1 MLRET
6 TGAELLAPEKHF
18 RWRGGRVT
26 RIEGF
31 TDAVFAFAVTLLV
44 VSLEVPRTFAD
55 LIGAMK
61 GFAAFGICFTLLA
74 WVWYHH
80 YQFSRRYGLQT
91 PYVIALN
98 LLLLFVVLFYV
109 YPLKF
114 LFTLVVAGVSG
125 GRTVAPETAAA
136 MISDRQT
143 PSLMLL
149 YCAGWV
155 AVFVIFGLL
164 YQYVWRL
171 RGALEL
177 DELETLRTAQSRAA
191 HFSYAAVGVAVAVAA
206 VLLPARL
213 AGLSGLLFF
222 LNGVVATWLGRHY
235 GRRWRALLAQRT
247 AASVPAMPAMPA
259 LHQPAPSVEAHG
271 TPPP

>member
-6 TGAELLAPEKHF
+6 AGAELLVPEKHF
-18 RWRGGRVT
+18 RWRGGRLT
-26 RIEGF
+26 RLEGF

-55 LIGAMK
+55 LMVAMR
-61 GFAAFGICFTLLA
+61 GFTAFGISFVMLT

-91 PYVIALN
+91 PYVIVLN

-114 LFTLVVAGVSG
+114 LFTLAVAGVSG
-125 GRTVAPETAAA
+125 GRTLAPDAATA
-136 MISDRQT
+136 MIAESQV
-143 PSLMLL
+143 PALMLL
-149 YCAGWV
+149 YCAGYV

-164 YQYVWRL
+164 YEHVWRL
-171 RGALEL
+171 RGALQL
-177 DELETLRTAQSRAA
+177 DELEMLRTAQSRAA
-191 HFSYAAVGVAVAVAA
+191 HFSYATVGVLVALAA
-206 VLLPARL
+206 VLLPTRL
-213 AGLSGLLFF
+213 AGSSGLLFF
-222 LNGVVATWLGRHY
+222 LNGVIATWLGMHY
-235 GRRWRALLAQRT
+235 GKRGRALLAAQTTPGT
-247 AASVPAMPAMPA
+247 AGSAPQPPATSGESHA
-259 LHQPAPSVEAHG
+259 

>member
-6 TGAELLAPEKHF
+6 AGAELLVPEKHF
-18 RWRGGRVT
+18 RWRGGRLT
-26 RIEGF
+26 RLEGF

-55 LIGAMK
+55 LMVAMR
-61 GFAAFGICFTLLA
+61 GFTAFGISFVMLT

-91 PYVIALN
+91 PYVIVLN

-114 LFTLVVAGVSG
+114 LFTLAVAGVSG
-125 GRTVAPETAAA
+125 GRTLAPGEATA
-136 MISDRQT
+136 MITDNQV

-149 YCAGWV
+149 YCAGYI

-164 YQYVWRL
+164 YQHVWRL
-171 RGALEL
+171 RGALQL
-177 DELETLRTAQSRAA
+177 DELEMMRTAQSRAA
-191 HFSYAAVGVAVAVAA
+191 HFSYAAVGVLVALAA
-206 VLLPARL
+206 VLLPTRL
-213 AGLSGLLFF
+213 AGSSGLLFF
-222 LNGVVATWLGRHY
+222 LNGVIATWLGMHY
-235 GRRWRALLAQRT
+235 GKRGRALLAQQTT
-247 AASVPAMPAMPA
+247 AGPAGPASHPPET
-259 LHQPAPSVEAHG
+259 SGESHG
-271 TPPP
+271 TPPS